1 MHCIYQF
8 SYLICMN
15 FYCLLRFVRSKNVAL
30 VNRQESI
37 LSASVSHNYY
47 LRNKYYSIVV
57 FYKSLIRK
65 YYATCLFY
73 SKKCLH
79 LLIYKITFHF
89 NYLQLHKLVNIR
101 HSEDECEHISI
112 IHLFLI
118 CFSIHLVM
126 YINVK
131 IVKKSI
137 KMSYI

>member
-1 MHCIYQF
+1 MWHLLTDKSPSCPHRF
-8 SYLICMN
+8 LI
-15 FYCLLRFVRSKNVAL
+15 R
-30 VNRQESI
+30 
-37 LSASVSHNYY
+37 NYY

-65 YYATCLFY
+65 HYATCLFY
-73 SKKCLH
+73 SKKCLQFFFVTGNVCN
-79 LLIYKITFHF
+79 LLIYKISFHF
-89 NYLQLHKLVNIR
+89 NHLQLHKLVNIR

-137 KMSYI
+137 KMGYI